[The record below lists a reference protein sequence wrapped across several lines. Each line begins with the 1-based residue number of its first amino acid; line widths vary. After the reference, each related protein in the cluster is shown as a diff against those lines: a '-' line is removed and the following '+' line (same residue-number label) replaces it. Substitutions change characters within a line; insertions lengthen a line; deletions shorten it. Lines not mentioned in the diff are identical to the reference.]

1 MHKSIY
7 ENKRLRLGAGIITA
21 AMVSLALSAG
31 LPVAKSRAAVVGYE
45 KKMETDAEGFK
56 ISEGFQLV
64 VSSVQASPS
73 TAFQAKRAAISK
85 FRSTVKKKANIPLR
99 TKRKPIKNRSRGSR
113 D

>member
-64 VSSVQASPS
+64 EDDKASKNWRTAPMRRAKAFPTVSSV
-73 TAFQAKRAAISK
+73 RRRRLRL
-85 FRSTVKKKANIPLR
+85 FRR
-99 TKRKPIKNRSRGSR
+99 RGR
-113 D
+113 RFPNFARR